1 MWWVSFM
8 TTYQFL
14 SFFTTRR
21 NETPEAPFLL
31 PLLCSPLP
39 PPFLLLLLL
48 VHTVFRDQLLY
59 LLLLGVFRSGRPFT
73 SIPQYSAMDLS
84 RLGSLRSF
92 SAPSQPDIS
101 LILSTMGVD
110 VKYLELKYWGIF
122 IRIINKHIL
131 FTREN
136 LFHLCKWN
144 ASPLTV

>member
-1 MWWVSFM
+1 M

-31 PLLCSPLP
+31 PLLCSPLLS
-39 PPFLLLLLL
+39 PFLLFLLL
-48 VHTVFRDQLLY
+48 VLTVFRDQLLY
-59 LLLLGVFRSGRPFT
+59 LLLLGVLRSGR
-73 SIPQYSAMDLS
+73 S

-110 VKYLELKYWGIF
+110 VKYLELKY
-122 IRIINKHIL
+122 
-131 FTREN
+131 
-136 LFHLCKWN
+136 
-144 ASPLTV
+144 

>member
-1 MWWVSFM
+1 M

-31 PLLCSPLP
+31 PLLCSPLLS
-39 PPFLLLLLL
+39 PFLLFLLL
-48 VHTVFRDQLLY
+48 VLTVFRDQLLY
-59 LLLLGVFRSGRPFT
+59 LLLLGVLRSGRPFT

-92 SAPSQPDIS
+92 SAPSQPSTQFSYLISLEAFDHLALFDLLPIPDIS

-110 VKYLELKYWGIF
+110 VKYLELKY
-122 IRIINKHIL
+122 
-131 FTREN
+131 
-136 LFHLCKWN
+136 
-144 ASPLTV
+144 